1 MNLNFQ
7 LPGLAQVCAL
17 CDKSLM
23 SEDPDVFVEKQY
35 IDQSNIS
42 NIYLVR
48 IWHQDCYHQY
58 LDQGEQV

>member
-1 MNLNFQ
+1 MNLNFR

-23 SEDPDVFVEKQY
+23 REEPGVFVEKQY
-35 IDQSNIS
+35 IDQTD
-42 NIYLVR
+42 IYLVR
-48 IWHQDCYHQY
+48 IWHLNCYHQY